1 MEKQL
6 SQLLQ
11 ALEQELVSSNRFH
24 WNSPLSGAPQS
35 QTSENPLITSLCFD
49 SRSACPG
56 SLFFALPGI
65 HVHGNTFIPQAL
77 ERGAAAIIYQ
87 DQLPDN
93 VQEAI
98 SQRRQQGLMVPPLVQ
113 VPDSRFAMSPIADC
127 FYDSPSS
134 KLVVIGVTG
143 TEGKS
148 STVSFVWQLLRL
160 MGKKAGFISTVQYSL
175 GGEAIPNPEHQTTPE
190 APIVQRQLHQMV
202 ESGCE
207 YAVVESSSHGLSPR
221 TNRLGD
227 VQFDGALWMNVTQ
240 EHLEFHGT
248 YQQYRDDK
256 ANLFRAL
263 DRHDHKKTIGGQL
276 RQVPAFGI
284 VNLEDPAAEH
294 FVQAT
299 KSPVMGFTSHGE
311 AGRGSSFVAENSPDI
326 PFVEAKNIGLK
337 QDGTGISFR
346 LGGNV
351 AGLAGKEF
359 VVEAPTSGAFNAYN
373 IMAAALAVSTATSL
387 PLEQVLAQ
395 AACLEPVTGRMTVVD
410 CGQPFRVIVDYAH
423 TPSSFQTIF
432 PPLRKEITGRI
443 FAVFGSGGERDTTKR
458 PEQGRIAARWCDV
471 VVLADEDPRGE
482 DSMALLED
490 IAAGCRQ
497 EGKLD
502 ESSGLLIIPHRQTA
516 IRRAFSMAKP
526 GDLVLLL
533 GKAHENSIIYK
544 DFVMPYDE
552 IAEAKSALAEMG
564 YKGNT

>member
-6 SQLLQ
+6 SKLLQ
-11 ALEQELVSSNRFH
+11 ALERSLSAANGTKWHPALSSSDGNTIII
-24 WNSPLSGAPQS
+24 G
-35 QTSENPLITSLCFD
+35 LCFD
-49 SRSACPG
+49 SRSVKEG
-56 SLFFALPGI
+56 SLFFALPGT
-65 HVHGNTFIPQAL
+65 HVHGNSFIPQAI
-77 ERGAAAIIYQ
+77 EKGAAAILYQ
-87 DQLPDN
+87 DSLPQS
-93 VQEAI
+93 VEEFIAL
-98 SQRRQQGLMVPPLVQ
+98 RVQQGKPLPPLVQ
-113 VPDSRFAMSPIADC
+113 VPDTRFAMSPIADC

-160 MGKKAGFISTVQYSL
+160 AGKKAGFISTVQYSL
-175 GGEAIPNPEHQTTPE
+175 GGDAIANPEHQTTPE
-190 APIVQRQLHQMV
+190 APIVQRQLHEMLQ
-202 ESGCE
+202 SGCE

-248 YQQYRDDK
+248 YEQYRDDK

-263 DRHDHKKTIGGQL
+263 DRHDHKKIIGGQE

-284 VNLEDPAAEH
+284 VNLEDPAAAH
-294 FVQAT
+294 FVRAT

-311 AGRGSSFVAENSPDI
+311 AGRGSSFVAENPPDI
-326 PFVEAKNIGLK
+326 PLVEAKNIGLRA
-337 QDGTGISFR
+337 DGTGISFT
-346 LGGNV
+346 LGGTVPGLDRQIQV
-351 AGLAGKEF
+351 A
-359 VVEAPTSGAFNAYN
+359 APTSGAFNAYN
-373 IMAAALAVSTATSL
+373 IMAAALAISTAASL

-395 AACLEPVTGRMTVVD
+395 AARLEPVTGRMTVVD

-432 PPLRKEITGRI
+432 PPLRQEVAGRI
-443 FAVFGSGGERDTTKR
+443 LAVFGSGGERDTAKR

-482 DSMALLED
+482 DSLALLED

-497 EGKLD
+497 EGRED
-502 ESSGLLIIPHRQTA
+502 EESGLIIIPHRQTA

-526 GDLVLLL
+526 EDLVLLL

-552 IAEAKSALAEMG
+552 IAEAKAALAEMG